1 MAGRART
8 FPCFYDGGE
17 KRITIWLLGIF
28 FVGLSALLYPAVSSY
43 WNSKTQS
50 KAMMNY
56 TECLQSMDAAGTGA
70 MFAAAEQYNRTLA
83 ALDFPL
89 AEYTRVEG
97 CEEAMNIEAQGIIG
111 YFSADCLHSKLPI
124 YHGTSES
131 VLSVACAHLEGSS
144 LPIGGAGTHV
154 VLSAHRGLPSV
165 RLFTGLDMLKA
176 DDRFRIVI
184 LDEHSPRKL
193 TSSASSC
200 RQRPTTSRSRKM
212 RTTAH
217 CSPVRRMA
225 SICTACWPLSCMFA

>member
-50 KAMMNY
+50 KAVMNY
-56 TECLQSMDAAGTGA
+56 SECLQSMDAVGAGA
-70 MFAAAEQYNRTLA
+70 MFAAAEQYNRTQA

-89 AEYTRVEG
+89 AEYTHVEV
-97 CEEAMNIEAQGIIG
+97 CEDAMNIEAQGIIS
-111 YFSADCLHSKLPI
+111 YLSADGLHIKPPI

-144 LPIGGAGTHV
+144 LSIGGAGTHV

-176 DDRFRIVI
+176 DDRLRIVI
-184 LDEHSPRKL
+184 RDERSPMKL

-200 RQRPTTSRSRKM
+200 RQ
-212 RTTAH
+212 
-217 CSPVRRMA
+217 
-225 SICTACWPLSCMFA
+225 

>member
-1 MAGRART
+1 
-8 FPCFYDGGE
+8 
-17 KRITIWLLGIF
+17 
-28 FVGLSALLYPAVSSY
+28 
-43 WNSKTQS
+43 
-50 KAMMNY
+50 MNY
-56 TECLQSMDAAGTGA
+56 TECLQSMDAVGTGA
-70 MFAAAEQYNRTLA
+70 MFAAVEQYNRTLA

-89 AEYTRVEG
+89 AEYTRVEA

-111 YFSADCLHSKLPI
+111 YLSADCLQIKLPI

-154 VLSAHRGLPSV
+154 VLSAYRGLPSA

-184 LDEHSPRKL
+184 LDERSPMKL

-217 CSPVRRMA
+217 GSPVRRMA
-225 SICTACWPLSCMFA
+225 SICTTCWPLSCMLA

>member
-1 MAGRART
+1 
-8 FPCFYDGGE
+8 
-17 KRITIWLLGIF
+17 
-28 FVGLSALLYPAVSSY
+28 
-43 WNSKTQS
+43 
-50 KAMMNY
+50 MNY
-56 TECLQSMDAAGTGA
+56 TECLQSMDAVGTGA

-111 YFSADCLHSKLPI
+111 YLSADCLHVKPPI

-131 VLSVACAHLEGSS
+131 VLSVACAHLEGSG

-184 LDEHSPRKL
+184 LDEYLPMKL
-193 TSSASSC
+193 ISSASFC
-200 RQRPTTSRSRKM
+200 RQISTTSRSRKM

-225 SICTACWPLSCMFA
+225 SICTACWPLTCMLA